1 MNFYS
6 GQEKLVQVGYDD
18 DNWKDEECGEIVE
31 IFEIAYDEQLIG
43 CELTYDEDYFC
54 GVTWLKMK
62 IPSC

>member
-6 GQEKLVQVGYDD
+6 GQETLVKVGWDD
-18 DNWKDEECGEIVE
+18 DDVKEYGGRIE
-31 IFEIAYDEQLIG
+31 IFEIARDEQLIG
-43 CELTYDEDYFC
+43 CELTFCKYFFC